1 MSFDEMFELQKEIER
16 AQKEQENIEKL
27 KASDNENDFGFS
39 EVLKERQKKKDVLRS
54 QLLSTGLDDED
65 IDRLFEII
73 SKAEE
78 EIEEVKRAFDYKA
91 RISGSAEKMY
101 NDIIAIQKKM
111 KIDFDEEFKKIYK
124 AKMKKQ

>member
-1 MSFDEMFELQKEIER
+1 MKCDICKKRDAVFHMQEQSAYGVRKISLCIEC
-16 AQKEQENIEKL
+16 ALTKGLNIR
-27 KASDNENDFGFS
+27 S
-39 EVLKERQKKKDVLRS
+39 EDV
-54 QLLSTGLDDED
+54 DK
-65 IDRLFEII
+65 LFEII

-78 EIEEVKRAFDYKA
+78 DIEKVKRAFDYKA
-91 RISGSAEKMY
+91 KISGSAEKMY